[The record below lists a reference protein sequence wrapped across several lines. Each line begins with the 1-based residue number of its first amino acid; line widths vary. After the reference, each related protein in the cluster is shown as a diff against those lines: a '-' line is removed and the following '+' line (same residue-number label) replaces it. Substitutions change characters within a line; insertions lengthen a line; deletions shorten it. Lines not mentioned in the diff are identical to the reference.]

1 MQTGRRFEA
10 SACQFMQL
18 TTYNW
23 RIKLSL
29 ISLIQLKFGLAH
41 LQPPGHGRTKPRSQS
56 FPYDALEE
64 FKLPRK
70 AVQSLVSQ
78 TVRI

>member
-18 TTYNW
+18 TTYSW

-41 LQPPGHGRTKPRSQS
+41 LQPPGHGRSQS